1 MLTGVDS
8 AAAQDATVDDPAVL
22 ALIRKARELRESPQ
36 SLAAFAAYRADAEGH
51 VYFYLDRDEGGAPIP
66 MRVDQVA
73 VGLYQNAAGQRRQV
87 IRALRKRELLPIEDF
102 HYYIDRLTAVQN
114 GFGDRIAI
122 GEGRDVRD
130 VPHPLGSDGE
140 ETYHYLVTDSVR
152 LSVLGLPAPIRV
164 YEVEVRP
171 RREDRPGMLGS
182 VFLDVDSG
190 ALVRMTFS
198 FTPSSYVDPRTD
210 RVTVRLEHRLWEGG
224 LLLPYRQVVEV
235 RREIPELD
243 LPVGSVI
250 RATLDVVDFEFN
262 PELDPG
268 FFLAPALVTRPP
280 YNMADSAEFRGG
292 LMDRMAEEGLYP
304 VSAAD
309 IEAEARRA
317 ARAHLVSGLPKVRV
331 YADRVSSVLRANRA
345 EGVHFGLGASY
356 SPKEAVKLDALPG
369 YGAGSGAFTAR
380 VRGRWMVGEAA
391 TATVTI
397 HRHQLRDAGPIAG
410 ASGAVNTVSTLFRN
424 HDYTDPWFASGVGA
438 GLDRAIGSAASVR
451 VGAVWEE
458 MAAVGSPIGFGSP
471 EPGRAVRPVDE
482 GTWAAVSGG
491 AVRRWEGL
499 GGWGAE
505 AGVTGTAG
513 RWNGGGVA
521 KLVARLEGN
530 VARNDLSRR
539 ATFMLDVG
547 AAWGELP
554 TQLHFLLGGRGTL
567 PGHPYRAYGGRRF
580 ALARGEASM
589 ALLSGWLSARLL
601 AGAGAVGATPASL
614 ADAWQVGGT
623 GGLLGYAGLGLG
635 AVHDI
640 VRIDGVW
647 GMPGGAFELVFSVGS
662 MLRPYL

>member
-1 MLTGVDS
+1 
-8 AAAQDATVDDPAVL
+8 
-22 ALIRKARELRESPQ
+22 
-36 SLAAFAAYRADAEGH
+36 
-51 VYFYLDRDEGGAPIP
+51 

-73 VGLYQNAAGQRRQV
+73 VDLYQNSLGQRRQV

-140 ETYHYLVTDSVR
+140 ETYHYLVTDSIR

-182 VFLDVDSG
+182 IFLDVDSG

-198 FTPSSYVDPRTD
+198 FTPASYVDPRTD

-224 LLLPYRQVVEV
+224 LLLPHRQVVEV

-250 RATLDVVDFEFN
+250 RATLEVVDFEFN
-262 PELDPG
+262 PQLDPG
-268 FFLAPALVTRPP
+268 FFSAPAYVRRPL
-280 YNMADSAEFRGG
+280 YNTADSTEFRGG
-292 LMDRMAEEGLYP
+292 LMDRMSEEGLSP
-304 VSAAD
+304 ASVAE

-331 YADRVSSVLRANRA
+331 YADRISSVLRANRA
-345 EGVHFGLGASY
+345 EGVHIGLGASY
-356 SPKEAVKLDALPG
+356 SPREAIKLDVLPG
-369 YGAGSGAFTAR
+369 YGTGDGTFTGR
-380 VRGRWMVGEAA
+380 VRGRWIVGEAT
-391 TATVTI
+391 TATVTM
-397 HRHQLRDAGPIAG
+397 HGHQLRDAGPFAG
-410 ASGAVNTVSTLFRN
+410 ASGAVNTVSALFGN
-424 HDYTDPWFASGVGA
+424 HDYTDPWFATGVSA
-438 GLDRAIGSAASVR
+438 GLDRAIGNASSIR

-458 MAAVGSPIGFGSP
+458 ISAVGSPVAFGSS
-471 EPGRAVRPVDE
+471 EPGRAVRPVEE
-482 GTWAAVSGG
+482 GAWTAVSGG
-491 AVRRWEGL
+491 VVRQWDGP
-499 GGWGAE
+499 GAWGAE
-505 AGVTGTAG
+505 ATVTGTAG
-513 RWNGGGVA
+513 RWDGGGVA
-521 KLVARLEGN
+521 KLVARIEGS
-530 VARNDLSRR
+530 VLQDDLSRR
-539 ATFMLDVG
+539 ATFALNAG

-554 TQLHFLLGGRGTL
+554 HQLHFLLGGRGTL
-567 PGHPYRAYGGRRF
+567 PGHPYRAYGGRMF

-589 ALLSGWLSARLL
+589 ALPSGWLSARLV
-601 AGAGAVGATPASL
+601 AGTGAVGTTPASL
-614 ADAWQVGGT
+614 ADAWQVAGT

-647 GMPGGAFELVFSVGS
+647 GMPGGAFEVVFSVGP